1 MSNYDTTPTLETVM
15 EELEKGFA
23 MMKQQFTAIKAE
35 LDQIIAR
42 LDKTDRRQSNQDAK
56 LDAFIEEVI
65 EMKRNLKHP
74 V

>member
-42 LDKTDRRQSNQDAK
+42 LDKTDRSQSNQDAK
-56 LDAFIEEVI
+56 IDAFIEDII
-65 EMKRNLKHP
+65 EMKRDFKHP

>member
-1 MSNYDTTPTLETVM
+1 MSNYDTTPTLETLM
-15 EELEKGFA
+15 EEMRKGFA
-23 MMKQQFTAIKAE
+23 AMSDQFTAINAQLSE
-35 LDQIIAR
+35 ILAR
-42 LDKTDRRQSNQDAK
+42 LDRTDRRQGHQDSK